1 MIEMPQRECSCLP
14 GAPEHVHGEGG
25 YATDA
30 TPTERLS
37 DAIANL
43 VAAAQA
49 VNTEALGT
57 LNELPWEIAA
67 GMLRVLRAITTDHLG
82 PIDASLVRHLYMTG
96 EHGDTEL
103 DGIGIISIRRTRDRK
118 EWDATT
124 WQHDVRGAVI
134 EKHVAGNT
142 NLYDLDGNEYNV
154 AELLDRAQA
163 VHGAQ
168 APKVTALRGLGLD
181 PSAYCEDRPG
191 KPTVTFG

>member
-1 MIEMPQRECSCLP
+1 MSD
-14 GAPEHVHGEGG
+14 PEWVFSG
-25 YATDA
+25 
-30 TPTERLS
+30 S
-37 DAIANL
+37 DAEPMDRLADALTNL
-43 VAAAQA
+43 ATAAAH
-49 VNTEALGT
+49 VNTEAKGLG
-57 LNELPWEIAA
+57 ELPWEVAA
-67 GMLRVLRAITTDHLG
+67 GALKVLRAVITDHLG
-82 PIDASLVRHLYMTG
+82 PIDASLVRHLYLTG

-103 DGIGIISIRRTRDRK
+103 DGIGIISIRRARDRK
-118 EWDATT
+118 EWDSTT

-154 AELLDRAQA
+154 SELLDRAQA

-181 PSAYCEDRPG
+181 PSAYCEERPG